1 MILVLAASFCN
12 TFSFAKMQMDSIPP
26 IIQSVTI
33 TGPNNLDIKFSEPV
47 EQASAEQ
54 ILNYILV
61 DNANHPTYGIRD
73 NANFSLVHL
82 VFSTLF
88 TARINYEI
96 SLMGIQDLSA
106 NVIHD
111 STFKFVLYQPMP
123 YDIVID
129 EIMADPSPS
138 NGLPEVEWLEIRNV
152 SPFEINLSGWKL
164 AKSSSKSGA
173 FVNRILKP
181 DSVLI
186 ICSTGSISG
195 ISVYGSALS
204 VTSFPSLSNAG
215 DMISLLAPDGR
226 TIHAVNYT
234 DDWYHNELKKQGGW
248 SVEMID
254 INNPCSGADNWSAS
268 VNFNGATP
276 GKINSID
283 AMNIDDY
290 SPKLIRAFATDSFHV
305 VLYFN
310 EPMDSLSAMN
320 PLHYQIDNGIG
331 TPFSV
336 LPLAPLFDKVIL
348 QTAIPFRENV
358 IYNLTVSALT
368 DCISNPIGSF
378 NTTRFGL
385 SQLPDSLDVVVNEI
399 LFNPKNDGVDYLEI
413 YNRSDKIINLKNIH
427 LANLNSFGVIDNI
440 VALPDDG
447 YLFFPN
453 KIIAFTTSSS
463 IVKRDYVSNHPDNI
477 ITINELPSFNDDEGN
492 VILLNEQGKIIDWLH
507 YKDDWHFKLL
517 DDVEGVALER
527 INYDS
532 KTQDENNWHSAAA
545 TVGFGTPAD
554 KNSQCLDNNI
564 ISGTINVSPKIISP
578 NNDGIDDV
586 ASINYSFPEPG
597 YVANIIVFDISG
609 NPVKHLQTKALC
621 GIQGYYKWDG
631 LNDNNQSINTG
642 QYIVYTEVFS
652 LKGTVK
658 KFKNCITVVGVK
670 M

>member
-1 MILVLAASFCN
+1 
-12 TFSFAKMQMDSIPP
+12 MDSIPP

-152 SPFEINLSGWKL
+152 SSFEINLSGWKL

-658 KFKNCITVVGVK
+658 KYKNCITVVGVK

>member
-1 MILVLAASFCN
+1 
-12 TFSFAKMQMDSIPP
+12 MDSIPP

-88 TARINYEI
+88 TVRINYEI

-447 YLFFPN
+447 YLFPPN

-492 VILLNEQGKIIDWLH
+492 VILLN
-507 YKDDWHFKLL
+507 
-517 DDVEGVALER
+517 
-527 INYDS
+527 
-532 KTQDENNWHSAAA
+532 
-545 TVGFGTPAD
+545 
-554 KNSQCLDNNI
+554 
-564 ISGTINVSPKIISP
+564 
-578 NNDGIDDV
+578 
-586 ASINYSFPEPG
+586 
-597 YVANIIVFDISG
+597 
-609 NPVKHLQTKALC
+609 
-621 GIQGYYKWDG
+621 
-631 LNDNNQSINTG
+631 
-642 QYIVYTEVFS
+642 
-652 LKGTVK
+652 
-658 KFKNCITVVGVK
+658 
-670 M
+670 